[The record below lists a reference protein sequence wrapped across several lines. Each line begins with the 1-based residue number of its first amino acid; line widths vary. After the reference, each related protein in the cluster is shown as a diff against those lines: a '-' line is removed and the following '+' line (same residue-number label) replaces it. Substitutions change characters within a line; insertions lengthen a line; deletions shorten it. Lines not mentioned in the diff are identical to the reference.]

1 MYVIKNLNLK
11 IYILR
16 KSVVV
21 VVVVVL
27 VMTVPSAE
35 LYTSVLFIPSTYTK
49 PQKNYQISVSRTAR
63 SMNEFCKGFLEV
75 FLDLMKR

>member
-21 VVVVVL
+21 VVVVL
-27 VMTVPSAE
+27 LMTVPSAE